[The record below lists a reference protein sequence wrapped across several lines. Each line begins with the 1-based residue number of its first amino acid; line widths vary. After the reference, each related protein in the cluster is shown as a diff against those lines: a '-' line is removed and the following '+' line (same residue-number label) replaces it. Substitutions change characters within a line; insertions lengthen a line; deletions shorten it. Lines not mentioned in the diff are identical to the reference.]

1 MKSWSIYV
9 LIITLYTILFEH
21 ERNDKNLHEGDEID
35 SFKELL
41 KIIVNMVKRP
51 NFIMLIKYLFLH
63 EVGIF
68 MSKYVAKIYLIDDLK
83 YP

>member
-9 LIITLYTILFEH
+9 LVITLYTILFEN
-21 ERNDKNLHEGDEID
+21 ERNDKNIHEGDEID
-35 SFKELL
+35 SFKELVNV
-41 KIIVNMVKRP
+41 IVHMVKRP
-51 NFIMLIKYLFLH
+51 NFVMLLKYLFLH

-68 MSKYVAKIYLIDDLK
+68 VSKYVAKIYLIDDLK